1 MILKKNKKK
10 DAPCGTPIPQ
20 QDYGTTPEAKS
31 EAEILFD
38 KIGEGAA
45 HAVKRP
51 KDPKTD
57 RQLRKLVADANG
69 SGNDCIINVGFGY
82 YRPGDDDSFE
92 FELYIA
98 GERSRAKEILRKCRR
113 MEEVYDRRYQ

>member
-1 MILKKNKKK
+1 MILKNKKS
-10 DAPCGTPIPQ
+10 TPEGALIPQ
-20 QDYGTTPEAKS
+20 DNGTTFEEKS

-38 KIGEGAA
+38 KIGEGVG

-69 SGNDCIINVGFGY
+69 SGNDCIINVGRGY

>member
-1 MILKKNKKK
+1 MNPMNKKK
-10 DAPCGTPIPQ
+10 STPEGAPLTQ
-20 QDYGTTPEAKS
+20 LNGTTFEQKS
-31 EAEILFD
+31 EAEMLFD
-38 KIGEGAA
+38 KIGEGVG